1 MESYDNRRLERSC
14 PNCGGDG
21 VRRQAGA
28 GPAGVGGA
36 QAAQYATTG
45 AALRC
50 RDNGCSGGPS
60 EGSRGSTMAG
70 RAARLAAYERELEE
84 LKSSLVG
91 CTDDQEVQLRAE
103 LISQIERQAAR
114 LRS

>member
-1 MESYDNRRLERSC
+1 
-14 PNCGGDG
+14 
-21 VRRQAGA
+21 
-28 GPAGVGGA
+28 
-36 QAAQYATTG
+36 
-45 AALRC
+45 
-50 RDNGCSGGPS
+50 
-60 EGSRGSTMAG
+60 MAG